1 MKNIVASLVSAIE
14 DLHKEN
20 ENIIIAID
28 GRCASGKTT
37 FAAELQKIYDC
48 NVIHMDEF
56 FLRPE
61 QRTSER
67 LATAGENVDH
77 ERFLEEVLLP
87 LKAGNDFWYRPFN
100 CTTMTL
106 GEPIEIK
113 SKKINII
120 EGSYSCH
127 NNLYKYYDLK
137 IFLTVDS
144 EEQLKRILKRDGKEK
159 AEIFKS
165 RWIPMEEKYFSS
177 FNIEK
182 RCDYCFEN

>member
-1 MKNIVASLVSAIE
+1 MKNIVASVARAIE
-14 DLHKEN
+14 DLHR

-37 FAAELQKIYDC
+37 LASEIKNIYDC
-48 NVIHMDEF
+48 NVIHMDDF

-61 QRTSER
+61 QRISER
-67 LATAGENVDH
+67 LNVAGENVDH

-87 LKAGNDFWYRPFN
+87 LKTGKDFSYRPFN
-100 CTTMTL
+100 CAPMTL

-127 NNLYKYYDLK
+127 NNLYEYYDLK

-144 EEQLKRILKRDGKEK
+144 EKQLERILKREGKDKTEM
-159 AEIFKS
+159 FKS
-165 RWIPMEEKYFSS
+165 KWIPMEEKYFST
-177 FNIEK
+177 FDIEK
-182 RCDYCFEN
+182 RCDYCFEI